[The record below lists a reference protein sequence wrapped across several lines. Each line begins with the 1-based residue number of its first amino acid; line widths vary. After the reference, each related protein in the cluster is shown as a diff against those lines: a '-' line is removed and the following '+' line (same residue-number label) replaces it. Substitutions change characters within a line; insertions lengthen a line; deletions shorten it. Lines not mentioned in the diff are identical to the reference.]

1 MNANN
6 HFWWTNKTTAHLDIF
21 SLVKSIDQIQAGEAT
36 NTLKNYRLYGNMDSI
51 GMDWFNYNKTT
62 TAQSMSAKVKLNIVK
77 SMCDTVTNKIT
88 KNKPRVRFLTS
99 GATPSLQKASKQLEK
114 FTDGIFYQLKLYS
127 KMQMAFRDAAI
138 DGTGWV
144 KFWRNEADIKCE
156 RNLPI
161 EIVVDD
167 NEALYD
173 NPKNLYQKKWIS
185 KEQLCILVDN
195 DPEKVRMIMGAN
207 TQGAS
212 TGYNFTPANSS
223 RLPEM
228 VLVIEAWHLP
238 SKKDKSDG
246 RHVVSIENGI
256 LFEEPWEKDYFPF
269 VKLLWNKRPTGFKGT
284 GLASELTGL
293 QIEINK
299 TLRTIQLSN
308 ELVAIPRVLIE
319 NTAKIVQE
327 HINNGIGSIIEYEG
341 TKPEFVTSQP
351 VHPDLYTW
359 FRELYQKAYEISGV
373 SQMSAQAKKPSGVT
387 AAAALRELNDIDT
400 ERFITIGQMY
410 EDAFLQAA
418 RICIDLA
425 RDIENDDTI
434 PQSEK
439 IKVQVKGRRFLEEIK
454 WADIDLDETQY
465 QMQMMPASMLS
476 NTVAGRRQDIEDL
489 INLGVIQKEDAAD
502 LLNIPDTEGY
512 MTSETA
518 AVRDI
523 KYTIERIVEDGE
535 YSSPEAFQNLQ
546 YGIKSFMSAYL
557 NYKWDMPEKTKA
569 QKELKEQRLE
579 LLRKWIKEATT
590 KMKQA
595 TQDELAMQQQMM
607 ANQQQAAEVKQ
618 MQNVSSNRDIK
629 NFANS

>member
-1 MNANN
+1 MNT
-6 HFWWTNKTTAHLDIF
+6 HFWWNQEKNAHLDIF
-21 SLVKSIDQIQAGEAT
+21 DLVKTIDSVQAGEAS

-51 GMDWFNYNKTT
+51 GMDWFNYNRTT
-62 TAQSMSAKVKLNIVK
+62 TQSMNSKVKLNIVQ

-88 KNKPRVRFLTS
+88 KNKPRVKFLTS
-99 GATPSLQKASKQLEK
+99 GATPSLQKASKNLEK
-114 FTDGIFYQLKLYS
+114 FTDGIFYKLKLYN
-127 KMQMAFRDAAI
+127 KMQIAFKDAAI

-144 KFWRNEADIKCE
+144 KFWRDEADIKCE

-161 EIVVDD
+161 ELVIDD
-167 NEALYD
+167 NEALYG
-173 NPKNLYQKKWIS
+173 NPQNLYQKKWVS
-185 KEQLCILVDN
+185 KEQLMIWVDG
-195 DPEKVRMIMGAN
+195 DQEKERLIKSAN
-207 TQGAS
+207 TQGKS
-212 TGYNFTPANSS
+212 QGYNFTPSNSS

-246 RHVVSIENGI
+246 KHVISIETGV
-256 LFEEPWEKDYFPF
+256 LFENPWEKDYFPF
-269 VKLLWNKRPTGFKGT
+269 VKVIWNKKPTGFKGS
-284 GLASELTGL
+284 GLANELTGL

-308 ELVAIPRVLIE
+308 ELNGIPRVLIE
-319 NTAKIVQE
+319 NTSKIVQE
-327 HINNGIGSIIEYEG
+327 HINNGIGSIVEYEG
-341 TKPEFVTSQP
+341 TKPEFINAQP

-373 SQMSAQAKKPSGVT
+373 SQMSSTATKPSGVT
-387 AAAALRELNDIDT
+387 AAAALRELSDIDT
-400 ERFITIGQMY
+400 ERFITVGQMY

-425 RDIENDDTI
+425 RDIENDDKI
-434 PQSEK
+434 SDKDK

-454 WADIDLDETQY
+454 WSDIDLEENQY

-502 LLNIPDTEGY
+502 LLNMPDIEAY
-512 MTSETA
+512 MTTETA
-518 AVRDI
+518 SVRDI
-523 KYTIERIVEDGE
+523 KYTIEKIVEDGE

-557 NYKWDMPEKTKA
+557 NYKWDMPEDTKP

-595 TQDELAMQQQMM
+595 TQDELAMQQQVMG
-607 ANQQQAAEVKQ
+607 NQQQAEQIKQ
-618 MQNVSSNRDIK
+618 NQNVSSNSEIK
-629 NFANS
+629 NFANN